1 MDLIQNLVENLV
13 AAKKTDLVTNKRL
26 LRFIQFYVQDGT
38 VKPGLYNLGA
48 SGYVSNKP
56 ISTPAVDPYI
66 PPQQS
71 YVVNETR
78 PIFGPKMI
86 ATSAQP
92 LAQGIINTP
101 STPPTEEPFGYVD
114 LGTGED
120 KKSNILYG
128 ILIVAILAVLFLC
141 MAKKK

>member
-1 MDLIQNLVENLV
+1 
-13 AAKKTDLVTNKRL
+13 
-26 LRFIQFYVQDGT
+26 
-38 VKPGLYNLGA
+38 
-48 SGYVSNKP
+48 
-56 ISTPAVDPYI
+56 
-66 PPQQS
+66 
-71 YVVNETR
+71 
-78 PIFGPKMI
+78 MI

-101 STPPTEEPFGYVD
+101 STPSTEEPFGYVD